1 MHTLDGIDFKN
12 LGNDVTVKTSV
23 SYKVSSSKGK
33 ILSYREPQF
42 INRLASYTLNNDSFQ
57 VERNVQR
64 TKQPT

>member
-33 ILSYREPQF
+33 KISYRLNPNLLKDSQV
-42 INRLASYTLNNDSFQ
+42 TLKIMILFRSKETCN
-57 VERNVQR
+57 E
-64 TKQPT
+64 